1 MVAARVSPAIVCR
14 FGDVVCRVYDGECQA
29 AVRDQTAIQRYSQL
43 SGLSMTSRDYVSVA
57 KFVAV
62 RKLDSGVADAEQCRG
77 IAQAIWSISETV

>member
-1 MVAARVSPAIVCR
+1 MSPDIESR
-14 FGDVVCRVYDGECQA
+14 FGEVVCRVCDGECQA

-62 RKLDSGVADAEQCRG
+62 RKLDSGVSDTE
-77 IAQAIWSISETV
+77 